1 MTDPLIRAK
10 KLIADSAGITVLT
23 GAGISTES
31 GIPDFRSPGG
41 IWSRYSTVTLREFTT
56 EPQKRRYYWKYKAQT
71 IPAMLEA
78 RPNTAHKALAALE
91 AQGKLLCLLT
101 QNIDGLHEKSGIP
114 PQKIVRLHGTNS
126 EAVCLSCG
134 RILPIREVLR
144 RLQEGEEDP
153 HCGGCGGLLKPNTIS
168 FGQKLKQ
175 EDIMRAGQA
184 TEECDLFISLG
195 SSLQVY
201 PACGFVELASRLG
214 KPLII
219 INRDP
224 TQFDHLA
231 AFRFNA
237 DLGRIL
243 PLLIT

>member
-1 MTDPLIRAK
+1 MTDPLIQAK

-41 IWSRYSTVTLREFTT
+41 IWSRYSTVTLREFTAD
-56 EPQKRRYYWKYKAQT
+56 PQKRRYYWKYKAQT

-231 AFRFNA
+231 AFRFSA
-237 DLGRIL
+237 DLGQIL